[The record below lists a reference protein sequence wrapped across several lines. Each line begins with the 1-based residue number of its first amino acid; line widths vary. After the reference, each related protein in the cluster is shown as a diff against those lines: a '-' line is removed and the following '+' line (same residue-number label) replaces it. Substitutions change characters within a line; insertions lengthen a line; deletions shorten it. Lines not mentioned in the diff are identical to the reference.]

1 MVLGV
6 RAVLLVLLAA
16 ATAAPT
22 AAAGQ
27 QGDSGARQD
36 VRPSDAFDTNE
47 ARVFLA
53 ALQVISRHHASA
65 LGDSALWHGA
75 ADRLLAQLDST
86 ALLDAPGRSPGAP
99 VLAVSDPR
107 LKAFESRE
115 ARPFVDAFLTASRV
129 EDPPAADSTLWE
141 RAIDALLAGLD
152 DPYSTVFT
160 PMEYGRFA
168 ERNTGNYAGIGVQ
181 ITHLSGRV
189 TVTAVFREAPAEQAG
204 MIVGD
209 RIVQVDSADAT
220 DWSLDQARDAI
231 RGPPGSVVDLQVER
245 DGVAG
250 AIALAIE
257 RDSVHFS
264 AVASAR
270 FDDGVVYLSV
280 DRIARGAADE
290 LAEALRE
297 AGDARAVVVD
307 LRGNPGGYF
316 DEALRSADLFL
327 YAGQTLASADARAA
341 DGTVNRNLVKA
352 WSPATSPDVPLL
364 VLVDEYTASAA
375 EIIAGALQDHDRA
388 LVVGERTFGK
398 GYVQTVFPL
407 PAGRQI
413 SVTTGSWYTPLG
425 RSLHRLRHR
434 DGTLKPE
441 PEIEEGG
448 QAEVETQA
456 GRSLR
461 SGGGVFPDVRIEDA
475 LLKPE
480 ERDLLAAAS
489 RAEVS
494 LFATIEEFAFER
506 AKEARAT
513 DRIERLP
520 VGRLDE
526 LVDLV
531 AATEIEDEAA
541 LNPVARDYLRWR
553 TQLRY
558 LNRAGARSLALQVQA
573 ERDIV
578 LAAALDLARSATT
591 QEALFAAPTKGP
603 AAGPSR

>member
-22 AAAGQ
+22 AAAGRQ
-27 QGDSGARQD
+27 DDSGARQH
-36 VRPSDAFDTNE
+36 VRPSEAFDTNE

-75 ADRLLAQLDST
+75 AHRLLAQLDST
-86 ALLDAPGRSPGAP
+86 AMPDSPGRSPGAP

-107 LKAFESRE
+107 LKAFESLE
-115 ARPFVDAFLTASRV
+115 ARPFVDAFLTASRA
-129 EDPPAADSTLWE
+129 EDPPAADSALWE

-160 PMEYGRFA
+160 PTEYGRFA

-209 RIVQVDSADAT
+209 RIVRVDSADAT

-264 AVASAR
+264 AVAAAR

-280 DRIARGAADE
+280 DRIARGVADE
-290 LAEALRE
+290 LAEALRD
-297 AGDARAVVVD
+297 AGDAQAVVVD

-388 LVVGERTFGK
+388 LVVGVRTFGK

-441 PEIEEGG
+441 PDIEDG
-448 QAEVETQA
+448 QAEVQTRA

-461 SGGGVFPDVRIEDA
+461 SGGGVFPDMRVEDA

-480 ERDLLAAAS
+480 ERDLLAAAG

-513 DRIERLP
+513 GRIERLP

-573 ERDIV
+573 ERDVV
-578 LAAALDLARSATT
+578 LAAALDLARTATT
-591 QEALFAAPTKGP
+591 QEALFAETAKGQ
-603 AAGPSR
+603 AAGPSH

>member
-6 RAVLLVLLAA
+6 RVVLLVLLAA

-22 AAAGQ
+22 AAAGP
-27 QGDSGARQD
+27 QGDSGPRQD
-36 VRPSDAFDTNE
+36 IGPSAAFDTNE

-86 ALLDAPGRSPGAP
+86 ALLDAPGRSPGP
-99 VLAVSDPR
+99 PMLAVSDPR
-107 LKAFESRE
+107 LKAFESLE

-129 EDPPAADSTLWE
+129 EDPPAADSALWE

-160 PMEYGRFA
+160 PTEYGRFA

-280 DRIARGAADE
+280 DRIARGVADE

-297 AGDARAVVVD
+297 AGNAQAVVVD

-388 LVVGERTFGK
+388 LVVGVRTFGK

-441 PEIEEGG
+441 PEIEDG
-448 QAEVETQA
+448 QAEVQTPA

-461 SGGGVFPDVRIEDA
+461 SGGGVFPDMRVEDA

-480 ERDLLAAAS
+480 ERDLLAAAG

-513 DRIERLP
+513 GRIERLP

-531 AATEIEDEAA
+531 AATDIEDEAA

-573 ERDIV
+573 ERDVV
-578 LAAALDLARSATT
+578 LAAALDLARTATT
-591 QEALFAAPTKGP
+591 QEALFAETAKGQ
-603 AAGPSR
+603 AAGPSH

>member
-22 AAAGQ
+22 AAAGWQ
-27 QGDSGARQD
+27 DDSGARQD
-36 VRPSDAFDTNE
+36 VRPSEAFDTNE

-75 ADRLLAQLDST
+75 AHRLLAQLDST
-86 ALLDAPGRSPGAP
+86 AMPDSPGRSSGAP

-107 LKAFESRE
+107 LKAFESLE
-115 ARPFVDAFLTASRV
+115 ARPFVDAFLTAARV
-129 EDPPAADSTLWE
+129 EDPPPADSALWE

-160 PMEYGRFA
+160 PTEYGRFA

-209 RIVQVDSADAT
+209 RIVRVDSADAT

-264 AVASAR
+264 AVAAAR

-280 DRIARGAADE
+280 DRIARGVADE
-290 LAEALRE
+290 LAEALRD
-297 AGDARAVVVD
+297 AGDAQALVVD

-388 LVVGERTFGK
+388 LVVGVRTFGK

-441 PEIEEGG
+441 PEIEDG
-448 QAEVETQA
+448 QAEVQTPA

-461 SGGGVFPDVRIEDA
+461 SGGGVFPDMRVEDA

-480 ERDLLAAAS
+480 ERDLLAAAG

-513 DRIERLP
+513 GRIERLP

-573 ERDIV
+573 ERDVV
-578 LAAALDLARSATT
+578 LAAALDLARTATT
-591 QEALFAAPTKGP
+591 QEALFAETAKGQ
-603 AAGPSR
+603 AAGPSH